1 MAISVNRVKT
11 YTKEGRTTGVIQE
24 LIEKK
29 NEEINFKGTMTTKD
43 ILEVKIKAK
52 DGTDLT
58 ARMIEILME
67 GSMLWKM
74 TESVI
79 GEIPYRIDNL
89 EKLLEGK
96 TVGVEVKNKRKNG
109 KTYSNVV
116 DFFPASEIE
125 QEDEDY
131 MEDVYENVP
140 NDEENEYAA
149 ERVADEEVG
158 YNTQETAARKV
169 KPAPKRPT
177 PKTSNG
183 TVAGVA
189 SAPRKRKITPN
200 GIPKKVT
207 PVTDEEG
214 VLAD

>member
-1 MAISVNRVKT
+1 MAISVNRIKT
-11 YTKEGRTTGVIQE
+11 TTKEGRTTARIISMEVKYDYQT
-24 LIEKK
+24 
-29 NEEINFKGTMTTKD
+29 NFKGEPAVKD
-43 ILEVKIKAK
+43 ILEIKMKAK
-52 DGTDLT
+52 DGTNLT
-58 ARMIEILME
+58 GKVILWLDDTSNL
-67 GSMLWKM
+67 GKI
-74 TESVI
+74 VI
-79 GEIPYRIDNL
+79 AAVGEIPDEIEDL
-89 EKLLEGK
+89 EQLLEGK
-96 TVGVEVKNKRKNG
+96 TIGVEVKNKRKNG

-116 DFFPASEIE
+116 DFFPASEIV
-125 QEDEDY
+125 QEDEVY

-140 NDEENEYAA
+140 NDEENKYVA
-149 ERVADEEVG
+149 ERVADEEAG

-200 GIPKKVT
+200 GIPKKVR

-214 VLAD
+214 LLAD